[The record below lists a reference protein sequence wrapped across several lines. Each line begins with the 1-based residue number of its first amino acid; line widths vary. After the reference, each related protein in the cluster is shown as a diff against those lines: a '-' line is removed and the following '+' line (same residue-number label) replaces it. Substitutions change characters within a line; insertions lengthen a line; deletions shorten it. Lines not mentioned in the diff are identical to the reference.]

1 MHRLFLVTFT
11 CTVLALATVIA
22 SVGLWVDPFAFFT
35 PVDRGFRRESAYTL
49 NRSLFRTVEFR
60 KLAEEMAAANRQ
72 INVIVGDS
80 IGNQIDSAP
89 VEQITGEAWFNY
101 SYGQATLAENISL
114 LEDLIDGGYPI
125 KRIVW
130 SLAFSRVRDGGKNEM
145 ARSLEFV
152 DSPAWHLFTF
162 ESLRGVYY
170 VLRQNWFGIK
180 LVDRRFDMEQAEL
193 VAYMNQRLQMDL
205 KAMSWPAETLAAV
218 AQLEQRATAKG
229 IEFSYA
235 ILPVHPQVQQ
245 LFVDGFQDRY
255 RQYIDFV
262 SQQCVVDLREQPG
275 FWTGDMFRD
284 AFHLTEPYRPK
295 LSRMFAETLLRACI
309 ERPARVAGPVRAEG
323 T

>member
-89 VEQITGEAWFNY
+89 VEQITGETWFNY

-114 LEDLIDGGYPI
+114 LEDLIDGDYPI

-130 SLAFSRVRDGGKNEM
+130 SLAFPRVRDGGKNEM

-162 ESLRGVYY
+162 KSLRGVYY
-170 VLRQNWFGIK
+170 VLRHNWFGIK
-180 LVDRRFDMEQAEL
+180 FVDRRFDMEQAEL

-218 AQLEQRATAKG
+218 DAAGAARHRQGDR
-229 IEFSYA
+229 
-235 ILPVHPQVQQ
+235 V
-245 LFVDGFQDRY
+245 FV
-255 RQYIDFV
+255 
-262 SQQCVVDLREQPG
+262 
-275 FWTGDMFRD
+275 RD
-284 AFHLTEPYRPK
+284 
-295 LSRMFAETLLRACI
+295 
-309 ERPARVAGPVRAEG
+309 PAGASAGPATVRRRVPRSLSAVHRLCQSAMRRG
-323 T
+323 LARAARILDGGYVPGRLPSHRAAIGRS

>member
-1 MHRLFLVTFT
+1 
-11 CTVLALATVIA
+11 
-22 SVGLWVDPFAFFT
+22 
-35 PVDRGFRRESAYTL
+35 
-49 NRSLFRTVEFR
+49 
-60 KLAEEMAAANRQ
+60 MAAANRQ

-89 VEQITGEAWFNY
+89 VEQITGETWFNY

-180 LVDRRFDMEQAEL
+180 FVDRRFDMEQAEL

-218 AQLEQRATAKG
+218 EQLEQRATAKG

-245 LFVDGFQDRY
+245 LFVDEIPRSLSAVHRLCQSAMRRGLYASSPDSGRG
-255 RQYIDFV
+255 IC
-262 SQQCVVDLREQPG
+262 SGTPSISPS
-275 FWTGDMFRD
+275 
-284 AFHLTEPYRPK
+284 PYRPK

-309 ERPARVAGPVRAEG
+309 ERTGQGRRARPRRG